1 MRVRHRIP
9 SIFTLSMVDV
19 FCCSLGCVIL
29 LWLINLRDAKQHE
42 DDSGARLREL
52 TSQIAA
58 LEKDRAAV
66 QSEADDRAA
75 ALRDMGQKWKDAAR
89 RVVALQADLTARE
102 KDLAD
107 ARGRSDAL
115 SSQLADAGRKLLA
128 AQKETALRVQDL
140 DDAAKK
146 LTDLGA
152 AKAKLETDLAG
163 RDKELTLLRPYK
175 EKWAAD
181 EEQLASVK
189 KDLLASQG
197 DLARRGQA
205 LDDAAKSAAALRAA
219 KAKLETDIADRNNE
233 LTALRPYKDRWAAD
247 EERLSSLKKDVLAA
261 QNDLARRTQDLDDVG
276 KKFVALQLAKAKVES
291 DLDDR
296 AKELALL
303 RPYKDRAAADDDQV
317 ASLQKDLA
325 DARRNVVALQA
336 EKATLQNQAARTRP
350 GAENRFAGL
359 ALTGRRVVF
368 LVDMSGSMVYLDDN
382 TPAPQKWVEV
392 HKTVARI
399 MRSLPDLEKYQVVTF
414 SERPHFPLGGD
425 GKWLDYDPRTSADL
439 VFQTL
444 GDVKPDGGTNM
455 YSAMEAAFRYRK
467 DGLDAIYLLSDGLP
481 NLGEGVK
488 PEEVSG
494 LTELERGARLSA
506 VIRKALKT
514 DWNRELPDR
523 PRVHIN
529 TVGFFYESPD
539 VGAFLWALA
548 RENEGGFVGMSKP

>member
-19 FCCSLGCVIL
+19 LCCSLGCVIL

-42 DDSGARLREL
+42 DDSGAKLREL
-52 TSQIAA
+52 TNQIAE

-66 QSEADDRAA
+66 QSEADERAA
-75 ALRDMGQKWKDAAR
+75 ALRDLGQKWKDAAG

-107 ARGRSDAL
+107 ARGRSDDL
-115 SSQLADAGRKLLA
+115 GRQLADAGRKLLA

-146 LTDLGA
+146 LAALQA
-152 AKAKLETDLAG
+152 AKAALEGDLAG

-197 DLARRGQA
+197 ALALRGQA
-205 LDDAAKSAAALRAA
+205 LDDAAKSAAALRES
-219 KAKLETDIADRNNE
+219 KAKLETNIADRNKE
-233 LTALRPYKDRWAAD
+233 LTALRPYQDRWAAD
-247 EERLSSLKKDVLAA
+247 EKQLSSLKKDLLAA

-296 AKELALL
+296 TKELTLL

-325 DARRNVVALQA
+325 DARRNMVALQA
-336 EKATLQNQAARTRP
+336 EKATLLNQAARTRP
-350 GAENRFAGL
+350 NAENRFAGL

-399 MRSLPDLEKYQVVTF
+399 MRSLPDLEKYQVITF
-414 SERPHFPLGGD
+414 SDRPHFPLGGD
-425 GKWLDYDPRTSADL
+425 DKWLDYDPRSSADL

-444 GDVKPDGGTNM
+444 GTVKPDGGTNM
-455 YSAMEAAFRYRK
+455 YSAMETAFRYRK

-506 VIRKALKT
+506 VIRKTLKT

-548 RENEGGFVGMSKP
+548 RENDGGFVGMSKP